1 MTIESAYRDYE
12 GSFMLGEADG
22 DAWSG
27 EAQMNEIQ
35 ALSLLQPDDVGQ
47 RDIFGKPS
55 AEWLDE
61 RAENY
66 STRDQNFDAAA
77 YFDGFLMAVRRA
89 RRRHAFAVVKQR
101 PRH

>member
-1 MTIESAYRDYE
+1 MSIEKAYRDYE

-22 DAWSG
+22 DSWAG
-27 EAQMNEIQ
+27 DAHLNEIQ
-35 ALSLLQPDDVGQ
+35 SLSLLQPDDVGQ

-55 AEWLDE
+55 AEWLGEQADG
-61 RAENY
+61 Y
-66 STRDQNFDAAA
+66 STRDDHFDTAA

-101 PRH
+101 TRH